1 MEVKFLISVIGLM
14 GIPEV
19 HEGDDIAGLISNATK
34 KQGITL
40 ENGDIIVVTH
50 KIVSKSEGRIIN
62 INQVVP
68 SAFSKQI
75 SKSSKKDP
83 RYIEIVLN
91 ETKRIV
97 KMIGRHLITETK
109 QGLVCANAGIDR
121 SNVSQEENV
130 ALLPKDPDISA
141 LNMREKI
148 KELTGSEVVV
158 IISDTFGRPW
168 RKGQI
173 NIAIGVS
180 GMIPLKDYRGKK
192 DSFGNKLSV
201 SNIAIADEIASAA
214 ELVMNKVDGIP
225 VAIIKGYNYPK
236 GEGDSKD
243 LIRSSRRDLFA

>member
-1 MEVKFLISVIGLM
+1 VSPSKF
-14 GIPEV
+14 
-19 HEGDDIAGLISNATK
+19 A
-34 KQGITL
+34 
-40 ENGDIIVVTH
+40 
-50 KIVSKSEGRIIN
+50 
-62 INQVVP
+62 
-68 SAFSKQI
+68 KQI

-121 SNVSQEENV
+121 SNISKEENV
-130 ALLPKDPDISA
+130 ALLPEDPDMSA

-148 KELTGSEVVV
+148 KELTGSDVAV

-192 DSFGNKLSV
+192 DSFGNILSV

-225 VAIIKGYNYPK
+225 VAIIKGYDYPK
-236 GEGDSKD
+236 GEGDSED
-243 LIRSSRRDLFA
+243 LIRSSRKDLFA

>member
-19 HEGDDIAGLISNATK
+19 NEGDDIAGLISNAAK
-34 KQGITL
+34 KQGITI
-40 ENGDIIVVTH
+40 ESGDIIVVTH
-50 KIVSKSEGRIIN
+50 KIVSKSEGRIVN
-62 INQVVP
+62 INKVVP

-91 ETKRIV
+91 ETNRIV

-121 SNVSQEENV
+121 SNVSKKENV
-130 ALLPKDPDISA
+130 ALLPEDPDISA

-148 KELTGSEVVV
+148 KGLTGSEVVV

-180 GMIPLKDYRGKK
+180 GMIPLKDYRGRK
-192 DSFGNKLSV
+192 DIFGNTLSV

-225 VAIIKGYNYPK
+225 VAIIKGYDYPE

>member
-1 MEVKFLISVIGLM
+1 MRVLITIIGLS

-19 HEGDDIAGLISNATK
+19 HKGDNVVSLICEAAK
-34 KQGITL
+34 KQGVAI
-40 ENGDIIVVTH
+40 ESGNIVVVTH
-50 KIVSKSEGRIIN
+50 KIISKSEGRIIN
-62 INQVVP
+62 ISKVIP
-68 SAFSKQI
+68 SVFANQI

-121 SNVSQEENV
+121 SNISQKENV

-192 DSFGNKLSV
+192 DSFGNTLSV

-225 VAIIKGYNYPK
+225 VAIIKGYDYPK